1 MNLKSDTGRGKR
13 SGPLRDKAGD
23 TSMLRGTCAGC
34 GMSVKSSGRRS
45 TDGDLDPPARL
56 AAKLRILR
64 NRTGKSLRELER
76 LTHTSDSSLSRYLNG
91 STLPPWTVVAAL
103 CRVAGTDPDQLRT
116 LWSAAR
122 ARPAASTGAGHDL
135 ARQPAC
141 VPLSAFVH
149 ELHDDD
155 TPFDP
160 DGHAIGAVGAALS
173 SSYDRLSGPAARL
186 FRLLGGV
193 HPGPDVTA
201 RTATALASAPALEV
215 RTALQELIQSN
226 LLVEHEPG
234 RYRIH
239 SQLRT
244 FARDRFA
251 RQDQHLDR
259 RLAFDRLFEHTL
271 QLAHAAARALDRA
284 RVPVRSPGMPVDTEP
299 IGDASTA
306 MAWVTREHDALL
318 AVVNLAADRGD
329 HRTPL
334 LAWALT
340 PYLRPRGR
348 FDEWRDIQ
356 RRALDVALQGNDLPG
371 QALANLEL
379 GQAFLHLGDAT
390 AARVHFEW
398 VVSWAGANPDLTGAA
413 RAGLAEVSRP
423 QGWTRPGTHL

>member
-1 MNLKSDTGRGKR
+1 
-13 SGPLRDKAGD
+13 
-23 TSMLRGTCAGC
+23 
-34 GMSVKSSGRRS
+34 
-45 TDGDLDPPARL
+45 
-56 AAKLRILR
+56 
-64 NRTGKSLRELER
+64 
-76 LTHTSDSSLSRYLNG
+76 
-91 STLPPWTVVAAL
+91 
-103 CRVAGTDPDQLRT
+103 
-116 LWSAAR
+116 
-122 ARPAASTGAGHDL
+122 
-135 ARQPAC
+135 
-141 VPLSAFVH
+141 
-149 ELHDDD
+149 
-155 TPFDP
+155 
-160 DGHAIGAVGAALS
+160 
-173 SSYDRLSGPAARL
+173 
-186 FRLLGGV
+186 
-193 HPGPDVTA
+193 
-201 RTATALASAPALEV
+201 
-215 RTALQELIQSN
+215 
-226 LLVEHEPG
+226 
-234 RYRIH
+234 
-239 SQLRT
+239 
-244 FARDRFA
+244 
-251 RQDQHLDR
+251 
-259 RLAFDRLFEHTL
+259 
-271 QLAHAAARALDRA
+271 
-284 RVPVRSPGMPVDTEP
+284 MPVDTEP